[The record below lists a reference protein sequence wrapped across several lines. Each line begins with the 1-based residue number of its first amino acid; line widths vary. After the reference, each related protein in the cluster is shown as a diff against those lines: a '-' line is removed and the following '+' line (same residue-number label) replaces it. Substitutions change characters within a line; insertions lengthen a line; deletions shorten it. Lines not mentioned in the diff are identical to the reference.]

1 MHCVLISLHPQYS
14 QATYFDSHRHV
25 KKKDYTRV
33 KEVLDD
39 ALAGFRHRIGTKL
52 DREFVRRGSPVF
64 NHKTDFPCVTQPED
78 SPREAFFTIMFMREM
93 VRDVVEIDLPDK
105 MLRWRQNLCDTSDPQ
120 AIPAEFGRIQQ
131 KIATTIQRDVVTKEG
146 IFFQGL
152 VPMSN
157 DEIDSCLQAQCDD
170 RPFMTRDSVLPFPE
184 KQPLTE
190 KLAKEKVAR
199 KQKKK

>member
-131 KIATTIQRDVVTKEG
+131 KIATTIQQDVVTKEG

-157 DEIDSCLQAQCDD
+157 DDIDSCL
-170 RPFMTRDSVLPFPE
+170 
-184 KQPLTE
+184 
-190 KLAKEKVAR
+190 
-199 KQKKK
+199 